1 MLIYSVD
8 RVSHPSMC
16 KNMFGGSIH
25 RIRNRKVSSVITGD
39 VYTIG
44 SEATDTPQ
52 LRLYHSVVHPC
63 QRPYEEHRH
72 TAFELSL
79 ICAGRGTYRAGA
91 QSYCFQPG
99 DVFLF
104 SSNEPHCIV
113 EVFGGSV
120 LDIMNLQFEPR
131 FLWSPEN
138 LLFQVH
144 YPDIFF
150 NRNEKYSH
158 LLASSSTSG
167 NGISNGLRAI
177 EQEFQQKKTDYKLMV
192 KLQVL
197 ELLVLI
203 RREYADCFREPLRPV
218 NASYLAQME
227 HALDYIDRNLTGE
240 LQLGKVAKEA
250 AMSPAYFS
258 SLFKKLNGMTLW
270 EYVQSRRIEMAVDRL
285 ISTDK
290 NVTEIAM
297 ECGYNSISN
306 FNRSFKTIT
315 GQTPVAYRKLN
326 RDHTE

>member
-1 MLIYSVD
+1 M
-8 RVSHPSMC
+8 
-16 KNMFGGSIH
+16 
-25 RIRNRKVSSVITGD
+25 ITGK

-52 LRLYHSVVHPC
+52 LRLYHSVVPPF
-63 QRPYEEHRH
+63 QRTYEEHRH

-79 ICAGRGTYRAGA
+79 ICAGNGVYRAGA
-91 QSYCFQPG
+91 HSYHFQPG

-113 EVFGGSV
+113 EVSGSGA

-144 YPDIFF
+144 YPEIFF
-150 NRNEKYSH
+150 QRNEKYSH
-158 LLASSSTSG
+158 LLTSASETE
-167 NGISNGLRAI
+167 NGIARRLQAI
-177 EQEFQQKKTDYKLMV
+177 EREFQRQNTDYKLMV

-203 RREYADCFREPLRPV
+203 RREYADCVIVPARMV
-218 NASYLAQME
+218 TTDYLAQMDR
-227 HALDYIDRNLTGE
+227 ALDYIDQNLTGD
-240 LQLGKVAKEA
+240 LNLSSVAREA

-270 EYVQSRRIEMAVDRL
+270 EYVQSRRIEMAVEML
-285 ISTDK
+285 LSTDRS
-290 NVTEIAM
+290 VTQIAM

-306 FNRSFKTIT
+306 FNRSFKAIT
-315 GQTPVAYRKLN
+315 GHSPVAYRKRN
-326 RDHTE
+326 RMQTDAQT

>member
-1 MLIYSVD
+1 M
-8 RVSHPSMC
+8 
-16 KNMFGGSIH
+16 
-25 RIRNRKVSSVITGD
+25 ITGD

-44 SEATDTPQ
+44 SKTTDTPQ
-52 LRLYHSVVHPC
+52 LRLYHSIVPPC

-79 ICAGRGTYRAGA
+79 ICAGKGTYRAGT

-113 EVFGGSV
+113 EVLGGTA

-158 LLASSSTSG
+158 LLASSSAPG
-167 NGISNGLRAI
+167 NGIANGLRAI
-177 EQEFQQKKTDYKLMV
+177 EQEFLKSETDYKLMV
-192 KLQVL
+192 KLQIL
-197 ELLVLI
+197 ELLVRI
-203 RREYADCFREPLRPV
+203 RRTYTDCFTESIRPV
-218 NASYLAQME
+218 NASYLTQME
-227 HALDYIDRNLTGE
+227 HALDYVDRNLTGE
-240 LQLGKVAKEA
+240 LQLENVAKEA

-270 EYVQSRRIEMAVDRL
+270 EYVQSRRIELAADQLV
-285 ISTDK
+285 SSDK
-290 NVTEIAM
+290 NVSEIAM

-306 FNRSFKTIT
+306 FNRSFKMIT

-326 RDHTE
+326 QKHL